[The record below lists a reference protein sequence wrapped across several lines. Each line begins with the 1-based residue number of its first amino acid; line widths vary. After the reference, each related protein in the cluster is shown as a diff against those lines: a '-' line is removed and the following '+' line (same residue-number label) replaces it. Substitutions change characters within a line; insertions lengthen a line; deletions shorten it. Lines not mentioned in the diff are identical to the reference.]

1 MATNIDTDI
10 ELQNWRQQKE
20 AIDKRIKGE
29 QELAEQKLKQETEAK
44 ERADAE
50 RKKKLEEEQRHK
62 AFLEEQ
68 AAIKRKRDEKKR
80 INEEKER
87 ARKAAEEKR
96 KAAEEKRLLEEK
108 RRRELEELRHEEN
121 VKTFFKWVL
130 GLAIFGGIIAV
141 IIAWGKWIL
150 AIIFVICLIIGI
162 FSSN

>member
-96 KAAEEKRLLEEK
+96 LLEEK
-108 RRRELEELRHEEN
+108 RRIEREKLQHKEN

-130 GLAIFGGIIAV
+130 GLAIFGGFIAV
-141 IIAWGKWIL
+141 IVAWWKWIL

>member
-1 MATNIDTDI
+1 MTTDNNSNI
-10 ELQNWRQQKE
+10 ELQNWKRHKE
-20 AIDKRIKGE
+20 TIDKRIKE
-29 QELAEQKLKQETEAK
+29 EKEAR
-44 ERADAE
+44 ERAEAE
-50 RKKKLEEEQRHK
+50 KKKKLEEEQRHK
-62 AFLEEQ
+62 AFLEAQ
-68 AAIKRKRDEKKR
+68 AEIKRKRDEER
-80 INEEKER
+80 RLREAKER
-87 ARKAAEEKR
+87 AR

-150 AIIFVICLIIGI
+150 AIVFVFFLIIGV